1 MSDQPTT
8 TPAATPPSTMSLGEA
23 LLARSE
29 GRMSAETYEA
39 TYAPLLTAAA
49 AAKGQPRTPKEQEHA
64 DWQAGREAKLGVEVS
79 SAAREEARFN
89 AAFEQMFA
97 PAESPLNYDIPR
109 VAGVDQTPEEVHLD
123 QGLRAAMHAAKM
135 PTFVGNAIAKR
146 IDELGRTLV
155 DGRDARF
162 QPVTQAQAVDQHV
175 RQSQDQLQTLWG
187 DQHQARVEKIGEFL
201 SNLSVKHP
209 TVAALID
216 GAPHVFGDPQVAVP
230 LWNWLDHQGRKA
242 AT

>member
-8 TPAATPPSTMSLGEA
+8 TPAAAPPSTMSLGEA

-29 GRMSAETYEA
+29 GRMSTETYEA

-49 AAKGQPRTPKEQEHA
+49 AAKGQPLTPNEQEHA
-64 DWQAGREAKLGVEVS
+64 DWRAGREAKLGVDVS
-79 SAAREEARFN
+79 SAAREEARFG
-89 AAFEQMFA
+89 AAFDRMYA
-97 PAESPLNYDIPR
+97 PADSPLNYDIPR
-109 VAGVDQTPEEVHLD
+109 VAGVDQTREEVQLEH
-123 QGLRAAMHAAKM
+123 GLRAAMHDSKV

-146 IDELGRTLV
+146 IDELARTLV
-155 DGRDARF
+155 DGTDANF
-162 QPVTQAQAVDQHV
+162 KPVSQDQAIETHV
-175 RQSQDQLQTLWG
+175 RQSQDQLQALWG
-187 DQHQARVEKIGEFL
+187 DQHAVRVEKIGEFL

-209 TVAALID
+209 TVAALIE

-242 AT
+242 VT